1 MTQLFDLSGRVAIVT
16 GGNGGIGLGMAEA
29 LVGAGCAV
37 SIWGRNREKT
47 EAAVARL
54 KATGGQ
60 VEGRSCDVTDPSAIE
75 EAFAA
80 TLAALGRVDGFFA
93 NAGITGESK
102 GPFIDRDF
110 GEWRR
115 LMTANVEGV
124 ARGFQLAARHMVARA
139 KAGDPF
145 GRLVATSSVAS
156 IEGAAWNEHYG
167 ASKGA
172 LNSFVRAI
180 AVELARHGVTANTIL
195 PGWIETDMTARA
207 MGDEKFV
214 KAVSPRI
221 PVRRFGT
228 PADFGG
234 MAVFLMSRSS
244 SYMTGQTLV
253 IDGGYSIF

>member
-1 MTQLFDLSGRVAIVT
+1 MTQIFDLSGRVAIVT

-37 SIWGRNREKT
+37 SIWGRNRDKT

-60 VEGRSCDVTDPSAIE
+60 VEGRTCDVTDPASIE
-75 EAFAA
+75 AAFAA
-80 TLAALGRVDGFFA
+80 TLSALGRVDGFFA

-102 GPFIDRDF
+102 GPFIERDWD
-110 GEWRR
+110 EWRR

-172 LNSFVRAI
+172 LNAFVRAI

-207 MGDEKFV
+207 LADEKFV

>member
-1 MTQLFDLSGRVAIVT
+1 MAALFDLSGRVAIVT

-29 LVGAGCAV
+29 LAGSGCAV
-37 SIWGRNREKT
+37 SIWGRNADKNAT
-47 EAAVARL
+47 AVARL

-60 VEGRSCDVTDPSAIE
+60 VSARICDVADRSAVE

-80 TLAALGRVDGFFA
+80 TLAEFGRVDGLFA
-93 NAGITGESK
+93 NAGITGPTK
-102 GPFIDRDF
+102 GPFIDRDMND
-110 GEWRR
+110 WRTV
-115 LMTANVEGV
+115 MAANVEGV
-124 ARGFQLAARHMVARA
+124 THCFQLAARHMVARA

-156 IEGAAWNEHYG
+156 IEGAAHNEHYG

-172 LNSFVRAI
+172 LNAFVRAI
-180 AVELARHGVTANTIL
+180 AVELARHGITANTIL
-195 PGWIETDMTARA
+195 PGWIETDMTAKA
-207 MGDEKFV
+207 LADEKFV
-214 KAVSPRI
+214 KAVAPRI

-244 SYMTGQTLV
+244 AYMTGQTLV

>member
-1 MTQLFDLSGRVAIVT
+1 MSTLFDLSGRVAVVT

-29 LVGAGCAV
+29 LAGSGCAV
-37 SIWGRNREKT
+37 SIWGRNAEKN

-60 VEGRSCDVTDPSAIE
+60 VSARFCDVTDRASVE

-80 TLAALGRVDGFFA
+80 TLAEFGRVDGLFA
-93 NAGITGESK
+93 NAGITGRTK
-102 GPFIDRDF
+102 GPFIDRDMDD
-110 GEWRR
+110 WRR
-115 LMTANVEGV
+115 VMTANVEGV
-124 ARGFQLAARHMVARA
+124 AHCFQLAARHMVERA
-139 KAGDPF
+139 KAGDPY

-156 IEGAAWNEHYG
+156 IEGAAQNEHYG

-172 LNSFVRAI
+172 VNSFVRAV
-180 AVELARHGVTANTIL
+180 AVDLARHGVTVNTVL
-195 PGWIETDMTARA
+195 PGWIETDMTANA
-207 MGDEKFV
+207 LADERFV

-234 MAVFLMSRSS
+234 IAVFLMSRAS
-244 SYMTGQTLV
+244 SYVTGQTLV
-253 IDGGYSIF
+253 VDGGYSVF